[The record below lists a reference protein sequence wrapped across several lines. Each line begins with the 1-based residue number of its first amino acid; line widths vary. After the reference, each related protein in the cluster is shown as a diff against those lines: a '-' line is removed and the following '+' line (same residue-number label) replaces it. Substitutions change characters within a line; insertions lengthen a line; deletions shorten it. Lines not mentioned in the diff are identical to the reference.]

1 MRKRE
6 PKRWGVILVTLFIAL
21 SMVLSIFAIVL
32 DNQSNQLKYNGHKF
46 SLTAEGY
53 KVKVDNKVYT
63 FRNYPSQ
70 LESFN
75 FSDNSKNLLS
85 KSVAIAMLFNPNLT
99 VDDLSYIDYAR
110 FDFDDKIDK
119 PIYFAISEDSESY
132 LLPVLSCENA
142 TSEMPF
148 LIFNISAETSI
159 VEDGNCIIMN
169 AKLMNIIALEERI
182 AYQMLG
188 VMK

>member
-1 MRKRE
+1 MRKKE

-21 SMVLSIFAIVL
+21 SMILSIFAIVL
-32 DNQSNQLKYNGHKF
+32 DNQSNQLKYNGYKF
-46 SLTAEGY
+46 SLTTEGY
-53 KVKVDNKVYT
+53 KVKVDDRVHT

-75 FSDNSKNLLS
+75 FSDSSKNLLS
-85 KSVAIAMLFNPNLT
+85 ESVAIAMLFNPNLT
-99 VDDLSYIDYAR
+99 VDDLSYIDYSR

-119 PIYFAISEDSESY
+119 PVYFAVTEESESY
-132 LLPVLSCENA
+132 LLPVLGCENA
-142 TSEMPF
+142 TSEIPF
-148 LIFNISAETSI
+148 LVFNMSTETSI

-169 AKLMNIIALEERI
+169 AKLMDIIALEERI

-188 VMK
+188 VMR